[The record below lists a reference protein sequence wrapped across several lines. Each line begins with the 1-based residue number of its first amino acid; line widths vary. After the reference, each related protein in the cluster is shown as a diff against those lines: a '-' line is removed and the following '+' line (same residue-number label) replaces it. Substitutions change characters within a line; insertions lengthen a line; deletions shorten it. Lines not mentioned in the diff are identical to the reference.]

1 MCHGQ
6 EALNDITIS
15 RKSLFIIQKEK
26 ISLKKCH
33 FREDIQTPFYVNTPI
48 TRPTRYNTTLFPL
61 SVDLYLDPECRYTI
75 SATNSFGQTASRIFL
90 QFSHWIPAHI
100 VAILLLAFKY
110 QIKITPE
117 KEIFKCGSLN
127 AALLAG
133 QTFFIITGKDFSV

>member
-1 MCHGQ
+1 M
-6 EALNDITIS
+6 EKN
-15 RKSLFIIQKEK
+15 LFNLVYCREK
-26 ISLKKCH
+26 L
-33 FREDIQTPFYVNTPI
+33 QTPFYVNTPI
-48 TRPTRYNTTLFPL
+48 TRPAGYNTTLFPL
-61 SVDLYLDPECRYTI
+61 TVDLHLDPQCHYTI

-90 QFSHWIPAHI
+90 QFSHWLPAHI

-133 QTFFIITGKDFSV
+133 QTFFIITGTLGFR